1 MNRQRLTLMMV
12 TVVLGL
18 AAACGSDAQVVP
30 TATPTATPTT
40 QTKSVQQVEPQSQAL
55 MLRLASPEINLV
67 TGLAQI
73 TVSGVT
79 SPDATLSVNGRLA
92 LPDADGN
99 FSADVALSNANN
111 PLIIEVVST
120 AITGETESL
129 VRPVIF
135 SDDPSGSGGPGK
147 SGLFGT
153 VTLATPSE
161 LTVRTASGTVSLT
174 IDDSTAVS
182 IHGWK
187 SPSVSN
193 IAHGALVAVMADESH
208 ADSVLAVVSRPVRT
222 RHFTGVVTGSNPD
235 GPNNAGS
242 LTLRDGSGRQIT
254 AITTDGSPGRT
265 DSAPM
270 GEVVTAVLEQ
280 DLSTGNLTVTDVDRA
295 LDGAE
300 RLNIALALNGMID
313 SPEASA
319 SMTALRWRLAE
330 HGVRNLSL
338 LVNSQPQQGLQD
350 AIDSA
355 DDAYTKSFS
364 EHHIGAPSADV
375 TGLVTSIATSIG
387 TGTTRLITVKPVSG
401 QPVMVKLSDNTPV
414 ALLGERI
421 KSGQL
426 DLASRITVRYAI
438 SGNTANRVTVMA
450 GNTLSAGSSAQLA
463 ALAGRG
469 EAQGVLM
476 DVGALESVVTILVD
490 RTTGQQISLLAAGAA
505 IYRNGAPAVLDIT
518 MEGSNVFA
526 RFDPAS
532 FRLLELESMAN
543 LRDAELVSGVVH
555 SFIPKVADGNLTIR
569 TTDGRL
575 RSFTHRA
582 DTSIRRDGLRVSI
595 QDVRLGDLVRPNTR
609 VRLPEGSNEEPGE
622 IVTLSLKA
630 PEPGLVTGIIR
641 GVTDGFDGQVRVTVS
656 NIWLDLISLKVN
668 AETAITQEGRTL
680 GVQDLVL
687 GQEIALASYD
697 PVTLMAAIMALD
709 SPKESRARASR

>member
-1 MNRQRLTLMMV
+1 
-12 TVVLGL
+12 
-18 AAACGSDAQVVP
+18 
-30 TATPTATPTT
+30 
-40 QTKSVQQVEPQSQAL
+40 
-55 MLRLASPEINLV
+55 
-67 TGLAQI
+67 
-73 TVSGVT
+73 
-79 SPDATLSVNGRLA
+79 
-92 LPDADGN
+92 
-99 FSADVALSNANN
+99 
-111 PLIIEVVST
+111 
-120 AITGETESL
+120 
-129 VRPVIF
+129 
-135 SDDPSGSGGPGK
+135 
-147 SGLFGT
+147 
-153 VTLATPSE
+153 
-161 LTVRTASGTVSLT
+161 
-174 IDDSTAVS
+174 
-182 IHGWK
+182 
-187 SPSVSN
+187 
-193 IAHGALVAVMADESH
+193 
-208 ADSVLAVVSRPVRT
+208 
-222 RHFTGVVTGSNPD
+222 
-235 GPNNAGS
+235 
-242 LTLRDGSGRQIT
+242 
-254 AITTDGSPGRT
+254 
-265 DSAPM
+265 M

-280 DLSTGNLTVTDVDRA
+280 DLSTGNLTVTDIDRA

-330 HGVRNLSL
+330 HGVRTLSL

-505 IYRNGAPAVLDIT
+505 IYRNGAPAALDIT

-609 VRLPEGSNEEPGE
+609 VRLPEGSNEEPGA

-641 GVTDGFDGQVRVTVS
+641 GVTGGFDGQVRVTVS